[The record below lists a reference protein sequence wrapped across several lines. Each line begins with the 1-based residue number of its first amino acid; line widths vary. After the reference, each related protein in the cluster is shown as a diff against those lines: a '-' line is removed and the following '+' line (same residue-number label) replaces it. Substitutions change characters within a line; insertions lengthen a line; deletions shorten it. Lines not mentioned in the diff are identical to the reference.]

1 MTPFNIYKFYVAL
14 KRHFNDEKYDFFK
27 YRGKLRLNESSF
39 ENRKDKYLFTKL
51 AAQDDC
57 ISLVV
62 AGVTS
67 NPSIY
72 VTDLL
77 SEDCKR
83 LQKRYR
89 KYHQSFEYSFKEE
102 IKKYNNF
109 DKAIKV
115 EEGQYPEIISDLL
128 RDEISLDTVSV
139 VDKIINGCEYWS
151 RHLTD
156 PMWEDI
162 NMKLMKYRPFVDINT
177 KKYKTIIM
185 NTFGQNENTGK

>member
-1 MTPFNIYKFYVAL
+1 MNAFKIYKFYVAI

-27 YRGKLRLNESSF
+27 YKGKLRLNESSF

-51 AAQDDC
+51 ANQEDPFM
-57 ISLVV
+57 LVL
-62 AGVTS
+62 AGIAS
-67 NPSIY
+67 NPSYY

-77 SEDCKR
+77 SEDCKS
-83 LQKRYR
+83 LCKEAK

-102 IKKYNNF
+102 IKRYDNF
-109 DKAIKV
+109 DQAIKV
-115 EEGQYPEIISDLL
+115 EEGHYPEIISDLL
-128 RDEISLDTVSV
+128 RNEISLDTVSV
-139 VDKIINGCEYWS
+139 VDKLIKGCEYWS

-177 KKYKTIIM
+177 KKYKSIIM
-185 NTFGQNENTGK
+185 DIFG

>member
-1 MTPFNIYKFYVAL
+1 MNAFKIYKFYVAI
-14 KRHFNDEKYDFFK
+14 KRHFNDANYDFFK
-27 YRGKLRLNESSF
+27 YKGKLRLNESSF

-51 AAQDDC
+51 ASREDC
-57 ISLVV
+57 FDLVV
-62 AGVTS
+62 AGIAN
-67 NPSIY
+67 NPSYY
-72 VTDLL
+72 VADLL
-77 SEDCKR
+77 TEECKR
-83 LQKRYR
+83 LSTAYK

-102 IKKYNNF
+102 IKKYSNF

-128 RDEISLDTVSV
+128 RDEISLDTISV

-177 KKYKTIIM
+177 KKYKSIIM
-185 NTFGQNENTGK
+185 DIFG